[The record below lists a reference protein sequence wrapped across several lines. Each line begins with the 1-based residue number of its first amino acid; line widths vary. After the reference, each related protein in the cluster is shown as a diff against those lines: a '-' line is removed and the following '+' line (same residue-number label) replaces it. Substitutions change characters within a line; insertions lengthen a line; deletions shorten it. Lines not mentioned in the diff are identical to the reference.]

1 MQLACIMFDYDHGN
15 LPIFFNTFFTKTSNI
30 HSYGTRNATA
40 GKLSENVA
48 ENTTTHG
55 FTMFKFKGPKVFNNI
70 NIKDFD
76 FYADSKSV
84 QSFRKKYKS
93 YLIEMYE

>member
-1 MQLACIMFDYDHGN
+1 MFDYDHGN
-15 LPIFFNTFFTKTSNI
+15 LPICFSTLFHKISSI

-40 GKLSENVA
+40 GKLSENVV
-48 ENTTTHG
+48 NTTTHG
-55 FTMFKFKGPKVFNNI
+55 FTMFKYKGPTVFNNI
-70 NIKDFD
+70 KDCD

-93 YLIEMYE
+93 YSIEIN

>member
-1 MQLACIMFDYDHGN
+1 MLQHT
-15 LPIFFNTFFTKTSNI
+15 FFNKISSI

-48 ENTTTHG
+48 VNTTTHG
-55 FTMFKFKGPKVFNNI
+55 FTMFKFKGPKFLN

-76 FYADSKSV
+76 FYADSRSV

-93 YLIEMYE
+93 YLIEIYE

>member
-1 MQLACIMFDYDHGN
+1 MTYIKDAIGLSNVRLRPLC
-15 LPIFFNTFFTKTSNI
+15 FNTLFTKTSII

-40 GKLSENVA
+40 GKLRENVA
-48 ENTTTHG
+48 VTTTTHD
-55 FTMFKFKGPKVFNNI
+55 FTMFKFKVPKVFNNM
-70 NIKDFD
+70 KDYD
-76 FYADSKSV
+76 FYGDSKSV

>member
-1 MQLACIMFDYDHGN
+1 MQLACLMFDYDHGN
-15 LPIFFNTFFTKTSNI
+15 LPICCNTLFTKTSII
-30 HSYGTRNATA
+30 HSYGTINATA

-48 ENTTTHG
+48 VNTTTHG

-70 NIKDFD
+70 KYFD
-76 FYADSKSV
+76 FKSV

>member
-1 MQLACIMFDYDHGN
+1 MSNVRLDHGN
-15 LPIFFNTFFTKTSNI
+15 LPICFNTLFTKTSSI

-48 ENTTTHG
+48 VNTKTHG
-55 FTMFKFKGPKVFNNI
+55 LTMFKFKGPKVFNNI
-70 NIKDFD
+70 KDFD
-76 FYADSKSV
+76 FYADSKTV
-84 QSFRKKYKS
+84 QTFRKKYKS